1 MSKYFNVDDN
11 TVHHL
16 KRVLRIRIGDVFI
29 FCDDKQMDHQC
40 VVTSLEPFAY
50 EIIQSEKCQ
59 TELSCRISLYQ
70 AVPKADKL
78 EWIVQKA
85 VELGAYEIV
94 PIYTEHCDVRSL
106 SEIKHTRM
114 QKIAESAAGQSMRGI
129 IPQVILPMDFSY
141 ALERAKPSSSLQ
153 IVAHEKAT
161 QAFAKPNLHEN
172 ISIWIG
178 PEGGFS
184 HNEIE
189 SFVKCG
195 FQIVNLGS
203 RILRT
208 ETAAIAILA
217 AITIGR

>member
-1 MSKYFNVDDN
+1 MPKYFNMEKD

-16 KRVLRIRIGDVFI
+16 KRVLRIRVGEDFLLSDGNEV
-29 FCDDKQMDHQC
+29 DHYC
-40 VVTSLEPFAY
+40 VVTSLEPFSY
-50 EIIQSEKCQ
+50 KIVRSETCQ
-59 TELSCRISLYQ
+59 NELPYRVSLYQ